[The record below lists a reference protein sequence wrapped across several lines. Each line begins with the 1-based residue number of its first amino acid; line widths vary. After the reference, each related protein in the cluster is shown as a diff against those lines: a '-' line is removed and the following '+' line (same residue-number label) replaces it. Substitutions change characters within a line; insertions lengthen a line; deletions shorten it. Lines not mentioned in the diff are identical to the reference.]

1 MRVEVYYNLHKKCFS
16 IRHKGIVISHAN
28 TVKLADVTFVVRK
41 AGRERV
47 LREKKKNVHAFVRGN
62 LLSTNGIH
70 LGIQHTARYN
80 PYIRDT
86 FFDGDTHKPLYNAD
100 IALLSLS
107 KKFPANGRPYILY
120 TEKLDG

>member
-62 LLSTNGIH
+62 LLPPDNVAKNLFS
-70 LGIQHTARYN
+70 TARYN
-80 PYIRDT
+80 PYMRDS
-86 FFDGDTHKPLYNAD
+86 FFDASTYDPLHKAD
-100 IALLSLS
+100 MVLLTLS
-107 KKFPANGRPYILY
+107 GFPSNKTPTILY
-120 TEKLDG
+120 KETAYG

>member
-62 LLSTNGIH
+62 LLPLTTWLIIFSALH
-70 LGIQHTARYN
+70 
-80 PYIRDT
+80 DT
-86 FFDGDTHKPLYNAD
+86 IPT
-100 IALLSLS
+100 
-107 KKFPANGRPYILY
+107 
-120 TEKLDG
+120 